1 MYEGSILAMKGLEDF
16 FFGLIMHDS
25 IVIYIII
32 HERGDQ
38 GFN

>member
-1 MYEGSILAMKGLEDF
+1 MYEGSILTMKGLEDFF

-32 HERGDQ
+32 RDQ